1 MELFADTLNTKVP
14 DGNSLKAAVEEEVD
28 EESELELELELE
40 EDELEVFVDVDVFE
54 FWIDDDMVLD
64 DGVL

>member
-1 MELFADTLNTKVP
+1 MGLFADTLNTKVP
-14 DGNSLKAAVEEEVD
+14 YGNSLKAAVEEEVD
-28 EESELELELELE
+28 EESELELEEV
-40 EDELEVFVDVDVFE
+40 ELEVFVDVDVFE

>member
-28 EESELELELELE
+28 EESELELEEV
-40 EDELEVFVDVDVFE
+40 ELEVFVDVYVFE
-54 FWIDDDMVLD
+54 FWIDDDVVLD
-64 DGVL
+64 DGLL

>member
-28 EESELELELELE
+28 EESELELELE